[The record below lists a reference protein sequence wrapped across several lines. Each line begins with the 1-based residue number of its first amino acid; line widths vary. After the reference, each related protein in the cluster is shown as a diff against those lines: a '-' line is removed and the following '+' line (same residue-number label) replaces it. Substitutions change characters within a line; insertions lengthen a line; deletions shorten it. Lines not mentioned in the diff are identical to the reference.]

1 MNPFWI
7 YKLLFKKKKKEES
20 WDQDCPNQLIS
31 SAICWALAPLNKDKV
46 GFYRWSPP
54 SASHLSSSPL
64 CLSLSCLFLSLLFAR
79 KTQCFSWLPESWLWQ
94 MRGEC
99 ERWGGE
105 KGNRVARRVF
115 RSLLDK
121 RMCSY
126 NVVAADKSLKSC
138 LCSADKEPPP
148 PLLCP
153 LHQYTPTCTHT
164 INFTPTC
171 THTHMP
177 HHTG

>member
-1 MNPFWI
+1 MVSTIRP
-7 YKLLFKKKKKEES
+7 
-20 WDQDCPNQLIS
+20 
-31 SAICWALAPLNKDKV
+31 
-46 GFYRWSPP
+46 
-54 SASHLSSSPL
+54 HLSSSPL
-64 CLSLSCLFLSLLFAR
+64 CLSLSCLFLSPLFAR
-79 KTQCFSWLPESWLWQ
+79 KTQCFSWLPEFWSWQ

-148 PLLCP
+148 PPP
-153 LHQYTPTCTHT
+153 LPPPSIHTDAHTRSTSHLHTHT
-164 INFTPTC
+164 SATP
-171 THTHMP
+171 HRLVLDFEGIGLFP
-177 HHTG
+177 SKYVP